1 MMQPVLAIP
10 FAAALLLA
18 SSAFAQ
24 APLPTAGGLVEV
36 KPSATPGTAAGQ
48 RTMQVSATIYKVD
61 SRSRIVQL
69 ENDYGGYETIKVG
82 PAVGSL
88 DRFAP
93 GDRVTVELRQGIALE
108 FQPPGSEFVA
118 PTESS
123 AAAASPAGKGAVASV
138 DGEMRSTVTITRID
152 PKKRI
157 VTFQGP
163 GGNVY
168 RVKAG
173 PQVKLDR
180 LHVGDKLLAT
190 YTETLALKLG
200 KTAPK

>member
-1 MMQPVLAIP
+1 MMQPILAIP

-18 SSAFAQ
+18 SSALAQ
-24 APLPTAGGLVEV
+24 APLPTTGGPVEV

-93 GDRVTVELRQGIALE
+93 GDRVTVEMQQGIALE
-108 FQPPGSEFVA
+108 FQPPGSEFVPPTGSSK
-118 PTESS
+118 PTEGPGGKDTVS
-123 AAAASPAGKGAVASV
+123 AV
-138 DGEMRSTVTITRID
+138 DGTMRSTVTVTKID
-152 PKKRI
+152 PKSRI
-157 VTFQGP
+157 VTLQGP

-168 RVKAG
+168 RVKAS
-173 PQVKLDR
+173 PKVTLDKVKA
-180 LHVGDKLLAT
+180 GDKFLAT
-190 YTETLALKLG
+190 YTETIALKLE
-200 KTAPK
+200 KAAR

>member
-1 MMQPVLAIP
+1 MKLVLAVSV
-10 FAAALLLA
+10 AASLLLA
-18 SSAFAQ
+18 SGAGAQ
-24 APLPTAGGLVEV
+24 SPLPTTGGPVEV
-36 KPSATPGTAAGQ
+36 KPSGTPGKATGE
-48 RTMQVSATIYKVD
+48 RTVRVRATVHKIDVPT
-61 SRSRIVQL
+61 RIVQL
-69 ENDYGGYETIKVG
+69 ENEYGGYETIKVG
-82 PAVGSL
+82 PAVGPL

-123 AAAASPAGKGAVASV
+123 AVAASPAGKNTVSSV
-138 DGEMRSTVTITRID
+138 DGEMRSTVTIARID

-157 VTFQGP
+157 VTFEGP

-173 PQVKLDR
+173 PEVKLDR

-190 YTETLALKLG
+190 YTETIALKLE
-200 KTAPK
+200 KAAPK